1 MKNFIDLNY
10 SMPAEWEPHSAIW
23 LAWPYDEDTF
33 PDRVE
38 KAEALFIEIIKA
50 VHLSEQ
56 VELLVLNEV
65 MKDRATELIKK
76 SGADLSKIKFHM
88 TQYAD
93 VWLRDTGPIFV
104 KDNSGKI
111 VITKWNFNS
120 WGNKFPELL
129 IDGEIPEKISKWK
142 SLPLVRPDLVLE
154 GGAIEINGHGVCLTT
169 EQCLLN
175 ENRNPGRTKEDIEQF
190 LQNYL
195 GIRKTIWLKEGLT
208 NDHTDGHIDE
218 LARFVTPNK
227 IVCAFEDNEDDE
239 NYHILQ
245 ENYKQLTQA
254 TGINGESFEIIKL
267 PMPHMNYDDGRK
279 APVSYTNFYIGNE
292 VILAAIFR
300 DKNDAA
306 ALEILEKCFPDRQ
319 IIGIDCSDI
328 IYGGGAVH
336 CITQQEPAQ

>member
-1 MKNFIDLNY
+1 MKTSIDLNY

-33 PDRVE
+33 PGRVE
-38 KAEALFIEIIKA
+38 KAEAIFIEIIKA
-50 VHLSEQ
+50 VHLNEQ
-56 VELLVLNEV
+56 VELLVLNEE
-65 MKDRATELIKK
+65 MKDRAAGLISK
-76 SGADLSKIKFHM
+76 SGADPSKMNFHI
-88 TQYAD
+88 TDYAD

-104 KDNSGKI
+104 KNSSGKT
-111 VITKWNFNS
+111 VITKWTFNS

-142 SLPLVRPDLVLE
+142 LYPLVHSDLVLE
-154 GGAIEINGHGVCLTT
+154 GGAIEINGQGVCLTT

-175 ENRNPGRTKEDIEQF
+175 ENRNPGKTKEEIEQF
-190 LQNYL
+190 LQNHL

-227 IVCAFEDNEDDE
+227 IVCAFEENKEDE
-239 NYHILQ
+239 NYYILFK
-245 ENYKQLTQA
+245 NYRRLTEA

-267 PMPHMNYDDGRK
+267 PMPHMNYDDSSK

-292 VILAAIFR
+292 VVLAAIFK

-306 ALEILEKCFPDRQ
+306 ALEILEKCFPDRKV
-319 IIGIDCSDI
+319 IGIDCSDI

-336 CITQQEPAQ
+336 CITQQEPL